1 MQLIVTATALLV
13 VPGVIVTWMAAS
25 YFVAAH
31 PEEVGEP
38 PEDLPVESVSL
49 HSESGSVLATW
60 HIRAEQSAGV
70 IVLAHPY
77 QGSRL
82 TMVDRARLLH
92 DAGYSIVMMDLQAHG
107 ESPGERITIG
117 YLERYDVEAAVRYA
131 REQHPGEPIGIVGF
145 SMGGAATLL
154 ATPLHVDAVVLEA
167 VYPHIHAAVHNRIKV
182 KLGSLATLP
191 THGLLM
197 QFKPRL
203 GISVAD
209 LSPISHLPNIGCPV
223 FIMAGTADPHTTLA
237 DTEAMIAAAVE
248 PGESWLVEGAGHED
262 LYEFLPDEYAPRV
275 LSFFKRHLRAARAE
289 RYDVEDSQTSGS
301 PVKRI
306 CSTEYC

>member
-1 MQLIVTATALLV
+1 MQLIVTATALMV

-38 PEDLPVESVSL
+38 PADLPVESL
-49 HSESGSVLATW
+49 LLDSESGSRLATW
-60 HIRAEQSAGV
+60 HIRSEEPNGV

-82 TMVDRARLLH
+82 AMVNRARLLS
-92 DAGYSIVMMDLQAHG
+92 DAGYSVVMMDLQAHG

-117 YLERYDVEAAVRYA
+117 YLERHDVRAAVEYA
-131 REQHPGEPIGIVGF
+131 RQQHPEEPVGVIGF

-154 ATPLHVDAVVLEA
+154 ATPLQVDALILEA
-167 VYPHIHAAVHNRIKV
+167 VYPHIHAAVYNRIKA
-182 KLGSLATLP
+182 KLGRLAGLP
-191 THGLLM
+191 TQGLLM

-209 LSPISHLPNIGCPV
+209 MSPISHLPHVDCPV
-223 FIMAGTADPHTTLA
+223 LIMSGTADPHTTQA
-237 DTEAMIAAAVE
+237 DTEAMIAAAAE
-248 PGESWLVEGAGHED
+248 PMESWMVDGAGHED
-262 LYEFLPDEYAPRV
+262 LFEYAPDEYAPRV
-275 LSFFKRHLRAARAE
+275 LSFFDRHLSSAASHRSETEE
-289 RYDVEDSQTSGS
+289 RLPLS
-301 PVKRI
+301 
-306 CSTEYC
+306 